1 MIYYKLG
8 GTGSTPLS
16 VNALFTG
23 RTVGELNQTFDA
35 ALNNSFLVPPGS
47 AISAEKYFDM
57 GEQGTWAGRS
67 DLENFD
73 GAHVWGLTC
82 CAAVM
87 FYEVINGGQP
97 ELFLAYHAPAGHI
110 EEGDIRNIDAGSVTY
125 VVYATPTFHSDT
137 IQGYKNSVGVL
148 ANKFGTD
155 KICLIDGLDRGEVFT
170 DKAGGFVCF

>member
-23 RTVGELNQTFDA
+23 RTVVELNQTFDA
-35 ALNNSFLVPPGS
+35 ALSNSFTVPPCS
-47 AISAEKYFDM
+47 AISVNNPFDM
-57 GEQGTWAGRS
+57 GKQGTWAGRG

-73 GAHVWGLTC
+73 GARIWGLTC

-87 FYEVINGGQP
+87 FYEAINGGQP
-97 ELFLAYHAPAGHI
+97 ELFTAYHAPGGYI
-110 EEGDIRNIDAGSVTY
+110 EEGDISNIDKDSVTY
-125 VVYATPTFHSDT
+125 VVYATPILNTEK
-137 IQGYKNSVGVL
+137 IEKYKNSVEVL
-148 ANKFGTD
+148 AGKFDTD
-155 KICLIDGLDRGEVFT
+155 KICLIDGFNRGEVYT